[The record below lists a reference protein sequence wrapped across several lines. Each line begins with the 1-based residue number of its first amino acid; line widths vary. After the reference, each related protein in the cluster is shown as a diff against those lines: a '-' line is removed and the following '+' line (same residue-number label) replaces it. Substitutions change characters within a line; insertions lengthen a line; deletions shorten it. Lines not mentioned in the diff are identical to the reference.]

1 MLLLGAAT
9 GEEAIAVRVM
19 EEVELAAAGWLLRR
33 LTGRR
38 AATGRRSVPPLRSL
52 STKKQTLTVRLSI
65 YLSVNLSIY
74 ILFIYLSIY
83 PYLY

>member
-1 MLLLGAAT
+1 MTSPANAAADDEEEEEMLLLGAAT

-52 STKKQTLTVRLSI
+52 STKKKH
-65 YLSVNLSIY
+65 
-74 ILFIYLSIY
+74 
-83 PYLY
+83 

>member
-1 MLLLGAAT
+1 MTSPANAAADDEEEEEMLLLGAAT

-38 AATGRRSVPPLRSL
+38 AATGRRRVPPLRSL
-52 STKKQTLTVRLSI
+52 STKK
-65 YLSVNLSIY
+65 N
-74 ILFIYLSIY
+74 
-83 PYLY
+83 

>member
-1 MLLLGAAT
+1 MTSPANAAADDEEEEEMLLLGAAT

-19 EEVELAAAGWLLRR
+19 EEVELAAGWLLRR

-52 STKKQTLTVRLSI
+52 STKK
-65 YLSVNLSIY
+65 N
-74 ILFIYLSIY
+74 
-83 PYLY
+83 

>member
-1 MLLLGAAT
+1 MTSPANAAADDEEEEEMLLLGAAT

-52 STKKQTLTVRLSI
+52 STKK
-65 YLSVNLSIY
+65 N
-74 ILFIYLSIY
+74 
-83 PYLY
+83 